1 MAISSILNN
10 NIGNVAF
17 GFALDISKRISQS
30 KGLNATEAGK
40 EIDPEVAAA
49 QQEKLS
55 QLQKLENALG
65 ATVSYMANTHGEQ
78 AASAM
83 IGIMYKS
90 LGDGEINE
98 TTLGNALLD
107 VVRFV
112 DSNFGFDKGDNFM
125 AHLNGTLNDSLNAFF
140 DNGQNETFFAT
151 SSLGESGGGGLD
163 MQSMLEQI
171 TEQMKDDIMTM
182 LEEARAKPESGSP
195 AAAYGMANGQVYE
208 QGALQGVLK
217 DVMV

>member
-1 MAISSILNN
+1 MAISSILNS
-10 NIGNVAF
+10 NIGNVAS
-17 GFALDISKRISQS
+17 GFAFDVSRRISQN
-30 KGLNATEAGK
+30 KGLSVAENGK
-40 EIDPEVAAA
+40 EIDAEVAAA
-49 QQEKLS
+49 QEEKLT

-65 ATVSYMANTHGEQ
+65 ATVSYMANTYGEQ

-90 LGDGEINE
+90 LGDGEVNE

-112 DSNFGFDKGDNFM
+112 DANFGFDKGDDFM

-140 DNGQNETFFAT
+140 DNGQNETFFAV
-151 SSLGESGGGGLD
+151 SSLGEGGGGGLD
-163 MQSMLEQI
+163 MQSMLEQL
-171 TEQMKDDIMTM
+171 TDQMKDDIMAM
-182 LEEARAKPESGSP
+182 LEEARAKPEPNSP
-195 AAAYGMANGQVYE
+195 AAAYGAVNE
-208 QGALQGVLK
+208 QNALQGVLK